1 MRRLFLGLVCF
12 VLLLWASCAEAS
24 LRAFDVGGRAF
35 KLETNVLGSAEFVSL
50 YDLSQAIGGSLTCDE
65 WTRCIEL
72 RVSGKSFRFM
82 PSSRAVLIDGD
93 DCIYLPNAVTEIR
106 GDALVTTA
114 FITSILPDYMK
125 SSGKGKSTYAGNKKL
140 VVLDAGHG
148 GHWV

>member
-1 MRRLFLGLVCF
+1 MRK
-12 VLLLWASCAEAS
+12 LLLATFGFFFLLFASEAQAS

-50 YDLSQAIGGSLTCDE
+50 YDLSQALGGSLSCDE
-65 WTRCIEL
+65 WTRCLEL

-106 GDALVTTA
+106 GAATRFSPIIPTPSSSTL
-114 FITSILPDYMK
+114 ITK
-125 SSGKGKSTYAGNKKL
+125 TGRR
-140 VVLDAGHG
+140 
-148 GHWV
+148 